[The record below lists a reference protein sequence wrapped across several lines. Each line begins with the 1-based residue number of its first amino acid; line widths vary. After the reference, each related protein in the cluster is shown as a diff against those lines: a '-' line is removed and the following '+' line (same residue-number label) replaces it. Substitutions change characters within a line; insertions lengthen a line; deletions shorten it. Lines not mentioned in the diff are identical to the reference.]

1 MSDADHI
8 KKRISDLRA
17 EIRRHNE
24 RYYQDAAP
32 LIPDREYDALVAEL
46 AALERDHPAWAAADS
61 PLTEI
66 GETPTQGFATVTHA
80 VPMLSLANTY
90 DVDELRAFDVR
101 VRKQVPSA
109 QFDYVLEPKIDGV
122 AVTLRY
128 EHGALTLGATRGDGR
143 QGDDITRNL
152 RTIKAIPARLT
163 TTAPPDLLE
172 VRGEVFMPK
181 AGFVALNERRAA
193 EGQPVFANPR
203 NAAVGSLKQLD
214 PRIVAQRPLGAVCYA
229 LGACEGIAFDTHAE
243 LLATLKDFGL
253 PVHPRTWICPD
264 LDAVLAALTELE
276 SLRHDFPF
284 EIDGGVIKINQR
296 AWYDEW
302 GYTAKSPRWAVA
314 YKYEPERAE
323 TTLKAITIQVG
334 RTGILTPVAELEP
347 VTVAGSTI
355 HRATLHNED
364 EIRRKDLLIGD
375 RVWVEKAG
383 EVIPAVVGVR
393 KEKRTGNEQA
403 FTMPDTCPACGG
415 PVTRR
420 ADEVALRCTNRQ
432 CPAQLKQWVRHFAAR
447 GGMDIDG
454 LGDALI
460 EQLINRQWIESPADL
475 YRITREQWRSLE
487 RMGEKSADNLM
498 QALDASRQR
507 DLWRLIF
514 ALGIPH
520 VGTRSAQALEAHFP
534 DLDHLMAASPT
545 ELEALEDIGPIMAQA
560 IITFFAAP
568 HNQALIADLKAVGVN
583 TASHRP
589 ATARTGPLQGKTLVL
604 TGTLPDMTRDEAR
617 ARIEAA
623 GGKVTSSV
631 SQKTD
636 YVVAGE
642 NAGSKLDKA
651 QQLNITIIDEKG
663 LLDLL

>member
-1 MSDADHI
+1 MNNVPQ
-8 KKRISDLRA
+8 RIEELRTA
-17 EIRRHNE
+17 IRQHNE
-24 RYYQDAAP
+24 RYYQDANP
-32 LIPDREYDALVAEL
+32 LIPDRDYDALVAEL
-46 AALERDHPAWAAADS
+46 ADLERNHPEEAPPDS
-61 PLTEI
+61 PLNEI
-66 GETPTQGFATVTHA
+66 GETPSQGFVTVSHA

-90 DVDELRAFDVR
+90 SMDELRAFDLR
-101 VRKQVPSA
+101 VRKQIPAA

-128 EHGALTLGATRGDGR
+128 ENGAFTVGATRGDGR

-152 RTIKAIPARLT
+152 RTIKTIPTRLT
-163 TTAPPDLLE
+163 TTTPPDLLE

-181 AGFVALNERRAA
+181 AGFVALNERRAD

-203 NAAVGSLKQLD
+203 NAAAGSLKQLD
-214 PRIVAQRPLGAVCYA
+214 PAIVAQRPLGMVCYA
-229 LGACEGIAFDTHAE
+229 LGAHEGITFETHAG
-243 LLATLKDFGL
+243 LLDTLQDYGL
-253 PVHPRTWICPD
+253 PVHPRTWVCVD
-264 LDAVLAALTELE
+264 LDEVLTALKELE

-296 AWYDEW
+296 VWYDEL

-375 RVWVEKAG
+375 HVWVEKAG
-383 EVIPAVVGVR
+383 EVIPAVVGVLTA
-393 KEKRTGNEQA
+393 KRTGHEQA
-403 FTMPDTCPACGG
+403 FSMPDACPACGG

-420 ADEVALRCTNRQ
+420 ANEVALRCTNHQ
-432 CPAQLKQWVRHFAAR
+432 CPAQLKQWVRHFSAR
-447 GGMDIDG
+447 GGLDIDG

-460 EQLINRQWIESPADL
+460 DQLIERNWIQSPADL
-475 YRITREQWRSLE
+475 YRLTRDQWRSLD
-487 RMGEKSADNLM
+487 RMGDKSADNLL
-498 QALDASRQR
+498 QALDVSRQR
-507 DLWRLIF
+507 DLWRLVF

-520 VGTRSAQALEAHFP
+520 VGARSAQALEAHFP
-534 DLDHLMAASPT
+534 NLDALMAASPD
-545 ELEALEDIGPIMAQA
+545 ELEALDDIGPVMAAA
-560 IITFFAAP
+560 ITAFFAAP
-568 HNQALIADLKAVGVN
+568 HNQALIEELKAVGLN
-583 TASHRP
+583 TSSRRT
-589 ATARTGPLQGKTLVL
+589 ATPQTGPLSGRTLVL
-604 TGTLPDMTRDEAR
+604 TGTLPNLTRDEAR
-617 ARIEAA
+617 AQIEAA

-631 SQKTD
+631 SKKTD

-642 NAGSKLDKA
+642 SAGSKLDKA
-651 QQLNITIIDEKG
+651 QKLNIAIIDEKG
-663 LLDLL
+663 LQDLL